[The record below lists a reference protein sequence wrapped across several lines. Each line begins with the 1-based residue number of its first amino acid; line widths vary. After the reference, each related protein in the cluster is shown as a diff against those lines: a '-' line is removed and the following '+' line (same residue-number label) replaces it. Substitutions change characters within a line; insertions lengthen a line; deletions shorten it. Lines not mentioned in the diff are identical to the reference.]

1 MQDFVPE
8 KHIFKNVEHFFTER
22 IHSFHDKFVDCS
34 LLTGVDKPEAKLD
47 KIKMTKNPKFTLLYY
62 KRIVGGLQKN
72 KPLSIIRSFNKEQLV
87 ADCGIY
93 YLNNDKDIDDFFFTQ
108 NVCNWNGSN
117 KTCYQVWRL
126 KKNNFK
132 QINKHWL

>member
-1 MQDFVPE
+1 MQDFAPE
-8 KHIFKNVEHFFTER
+8 KHIFKDAEHFFTER

-87 ADCGIY
+87 AD
-93 YLNNDKDIDDFFFTQ
+93 
-108 NVCNWNGSN
+108 
-117 KTCYQVWRL
+117 
-126 KKNNFK
+126 
-132 QINKHWL
+132 